1 MAPASKEGT
10 RKQRVQALNHLNA
23 ALEDFHNSRSRDVID
38 LDAVRLRMRAADV
51 AFGRFVVL
59 HNKFLDFPCEEA
71 AIDTAQAEGTAAFK
85 KVNTAKAQFLALKRA
100 VSGLEPNDPLV
111 ESTRQHRAQALNHLN
126 AAIEDLDGLRS
137 RDVIDLS
144 TVRLRLRAVDVAYAR
159 FVGWHN
165 EFLDLHCEE
174 AAIDAAQAENT
185 TVFKKVNTAK
195 ARFLALKRAISGLD
209 PSDPL
214 VEITRQQRA
223 QALSHLNAALEDL
236 DKLKSQ
242 DAIDLNTVQ
251 A

>member
-126 AAIEDLDGLRS
+126 AAIEDLDGLGS
-137 RDVIDLS
+137 RDMIDLS
-144 TVRLRLRAVDVAYAR
+144 TVRL
-159 FVGWHN
+159 
-165 EFLDLHCEE
+165 
-174 AAIDAAQAENT
+174 
-185 TVFKKVNTAK
+185 
-195 ARFLALKRAISGLD
+195 
-209 PSDPL
+209 
-214 VEITRQQRA
+214 
-223 QALSHLNAALEDL
+223 
-236 DKLKSQ
+236 
-242 DAIDLNTVQ
+242 
-251 A
+251 